1 MATKMVAAWSADDVI
16 VWVKVVPKRT
26 AVAHWCLDNQS
37 ESHHQSQMMV
47 PVNGV
52 ISLVGCKNYFIF
64 MAVKLMIE
72 QLFNSDWSVLVVFD
86 PSSVKKS
93 LFRLFKAS

>member
-1 MATKMVAAWSADDVI
+1 
-16 VWVKVVPKRT
+16 
-26 AVAHWCLDNQS
+26 
-37 ESHHQSQMMV
+37 MV